1 MPGGGEFGKNPWP
14 GGGEFG
20 QKFWP
25 GGTQSPGVPGGGMW
39 GNELNGALEIVFVGY
54 RYSQA
59 LIFEGT
65 YFCDCPKFAGICSC
79 RIAKIRNASIILR
92 KNYLG
97 SY

>member
-39 GNELNGALEIVFVGY
+39 GNELNGALWY
-54 RYSQA
+54 HRKAYSN
-59 LIFEGT
+59 L
-65 YFCDCPKFAGICSC
+65 
-79 RIAKIRNASIILR
+79 
-92 KNYLG
+92 
-97 SY
+97 